1 MGEKNGSHPGY
12 DITFVYHV
20 SLGSS
25 WIWVSQTF
33 PVFVRFF
40 IWVFCKMP
48 LFWSYWLIF
57 FFFLMI
63 RLGLWILGRKTLGV
77 KSHFYRMTSRV
88 HVIKMISCWA
98 WSADWRSATWFH
110 HCKLLLCFF
119 SLSLLYFLKEVT
131 MCSPHLRSRDL
142 CSVLRT
148 ELSVLFGI
156 PLQGRFVSFLPY
168 MHLFSHFLISVCI
181 HGYWFYS
188 LGYNPVLFYLL
199 LRMSQDWAFEALLV
213 KFL

>member
-1 MGEKNGSHPGY
+1 
-12 DITFVYHV
+12 
-20 SLGSS
+20 
-25 WIWVSQTF
+25 
-33 PVFVRFF
+33 
-40 IWVFCKMP
+40 
-48 LFWSYWLIF
+48 
-57 FFFLMI
+57 MI

-77 KSHFYRMTSRV
+77 KCHFYRMTSRV
-88 HVIKMISCWA
+88 RVIKMISCWA
-98 WSADWRSATWFH
+98 WSADWRSTTWFH

-148 ELSVLFGI
+148 ELSVFGI

-199 LRMSQDWAFEALLV
+199 LRNVPGLGIWSSSSQIPVMPASTWVGLV
-213 KFL
+213 LVSF